1 MNIIKQI
8 ILSVL
13 LLGISIISQGQEV
26 KIDWAYHNQ
35 DNLLVLNLSNKT
47 DQEIIIMN
55 QSFLNEFSGSFIS
68 ITQNV
73 EKKQTYARVPLFDM
87 EKGKRI
93 HVKPLKPKESIT
105 VSYYFDMMG
114 VSNVSKTELQLVV
127 FIKDEKME
135 KLTTKI
141 ICSEFAI
148 K

>member
-68 ITQNV
+68 ITQNI

-93 HVKPLKPKESIT
+93 LVKPLKPKESIT

-127 FIKDEKME
+127 FIKDEKTE

-141 ICSEFAI
+141 ICNEFTL

>member
-13 LLGISIISQGQEV
+13 LLSIPIISQGQEV
-26 KIDWAYHNQ
+26 RIDWTYHNQ

-93 HVKPLKPKESIT
+93 LVKPLKPKESIT
-105 VSYYFDMMG
+105 VSYYLDTMG

-127 FIKDEKME
+127 FIKDEKTE
-135 KLTTKI
+135 KLTTKVF
-141 ICSEFAI
+141 CSEFTL

>member
-35 DNLLVLNLSNKT
+35 DNLLVLNLNNKT

-73 EKKQTYARVPLFDM
+73 EKKQTYARVPLFNM

-93 HVKPLKPKESIT
+93 LVKPLKPKESIT

-127 FIKDEKME
+127 FIKDEKTE

-141 ICSEFAI
+141 FCSEFTI

>member
-35 DNLLVLNLSNKT
+35 DNLLVLNLNNKT

-93 HVKPLKPKESIT
+93 LVKPLKPKESIT

-127 FIKDEKME
+127 FIKDEKTE

-141 ICSEFAI
+141 FCSEFTI

>member
-13 LLGISIISQGQEV
+13 LLDIPIISQGQEV
-26 KIDWAYHNQ
+26 KIDWVYHNQ

-93 HVKPLKPKESIT
+93 LVKPLKPKESIT

-127 FIKDEKME
+127 FIKDEKTE

-141 ICSEFAI
+141 FCNEFTL

>member
-35 DNLLVLNLSNKT
+35 DNLLVLNLNNKT
-47 DQEIIIMN
+47 DQEITIMN

-87 EKGKRI
+87 EKGKKI
-93 HVKPLKPKESIT
+93 LVKPLKPKESIT

-114 VSNVSKTELQLVV
+114 VSNVSKAELQLVV
-127 FIKDEKME
+127 FIKDEKTE

-141 ICSEFAI
+141 FCSEFTI

>member
-13 LLGISIISQGQEV
+13 LLSIPIISQGQEV
-26 KIDWAYHNQ
+26 RIDWTYHNQ

-68 ITQNV
+68 ITQNI

-93 HVKPLKPKESIT
+93 LVKPLKPKESIT
-105 VSYYFDMMG
+105 VSYYLDKMG
-114 VSNVSKTELQLVV
+114 VSNVFKTELQLVV
-127 FIKDEKME
+127 IIKDEKTE

-141 ICSEFAI
+141 FCNEFTL

>member
-13 LLGISIISQGQEV
+13 LLGIPIISQGQEV

-93 HVKPLKPKESIT
+93 LVKPLKPKESIT
-105 VSYYFDMMG
+105 VSYYFGMMG

-127 FIKDEKME
+127 FFKDEKTE

>member
-13 LLGISIISQGQEV
+13 LLGIPIISQGQEV

-93 HVKPLKPKESIT
+93 LVKPLKPKESIT
-105 VSYYFDMMG
+105 VSYYFDTMG

-127 FIKDEKME
+127 FIKDEKTE
-135 KLTTKI
+135 KLTTEI

>member
-26 KIDWAYHNQ
+26 KIDWVYHNQ

-68 ITQNV
+68 ITQNI

-93 HVKPLKPKESIT
+93 LVKPLKPKESIT

-127 FIKDEKME
+127 FIKDEKTE

-141 ICSEFAI
+141 FCSEFTI

>member
-35 DNLLVLNLSNKT
+35 DNLLVLNLNNKT

-93 HVKPLKPKESIT
+93 LVKPLKPKESIT

-127 FIKDEKME
+127 FIKDEKTE

-141 ICSEFAI
+141 FCSEFTL

>member
-1 MNIIKQI
+1 MSIIKQI

-35 DNLLVLNLSNKT
+35 DNLLVLNLNNKT

-73 EKKQTYARVPLFDM
+73 EKKQTYARVPLFNM

-93 HVKPLKPKESIT
+93 LVKPLKPKESIT

-127 FIKDEKME
+127 FIKDEKTE

-141 ICSEFAI
+141 FCSEFTI

>member
-13 LLGISIISQGQEV
+13 LLGIPIISQGQEV

-93 HVKPLKPKESIT
+93 LVKPLKPKESIT
-105 VSYYFDMMG
+105 VSYYFDTMG

-127 FIKDEKME
+127 FIKDEKTE

-141 ICSEFAI
+141 FCNEFTL

>member
-35 DNLLVLNLSNKT
+35 DNLLVLNLNNKT

-68 ITQNV
+68 ITQNI

-93 HVKPLKPKESIT
+93 LVKPLKPKESIT

-127 FIKDEKME
+127 FIKDEKTE

-141 ICSEFAI
+141 FCSEFTI

>member
-13 LLGISIISQGQEV
+13 LLGIPIISQGQEV

-47 DQEIIIMN
+47 DQEIVIMN

-93 HVKPLKPKESIT
+93 LVKPLKPKESIT
-105 VSYYFDMMG
+105 VSYYFDTMG

-127 FIKDEKME
+127 IIKDEKTE

-141 ICSEFAI
+141 FCNEFTL